1 MRKAVVFGAGN
12 IGRGFIGQLFT
23 KSGFR
28 VVFVDVNTELV
39 EALNR
44 AGEYT
49 VQCVDNDRS
58 TAEIVA
64 NIRAVDGRNSEAVAG
79 EVAEAGILATA
90 VGVNNLSHIAAALAQ
105 GLEKRLDRKGGPVN
119 LLVCEN
125 QLGANRLLGEEVA
138 KHIRPD
144 LREAFDREVGF
155 VEVTVGR
162 MVPAAADTG
171 GDPLTLRVEPYCKLP
186 FDQRC
191 WKGTT
196 VSLHGAVPCEQFDYH
211 IRHKLYIHNL
221 GHAVCAYLGALKGLT
236 YVHESAADQAI
247 RSVARG
253 AMLEAAAALKLGF
266 PLESTAIEE
275 DVEDLLYRFGN
286 TALADPIRRVCGD
299 PLRKL
304 RPEDRLVGALAECRR
319 QKVACPHI
327 LIGIAAA
334 LLYGDES
341 DPAAVLMQRRI
352 RDEGFAS
359 FIRGH
364 CGITDDDGG
373 VYPLLYALHT
383 AMGAIRPQRERGK
396 L

>member
-186 FDQRC
+186 LDR
-191 WKGTT
+191 K
-196 VSLHGAVPCEQFDYH
+196 
-211 IRHKLYIHNL
+211 
-221 GHAVCAYLGALKGLT
+221 
-236 YVHESAADQAI
+236 
-247 RSVARG
+247 SV
-253 AMLEAAAALKLGF
+253 
-266 PLESTAIEE
+266 
-275 DVEDLLYRFGN
+275 V
-286 TALADPIRRVCGD
+286 
-299 PLRKL
+299 
-304 RPEDRLVGALAECRR
+304 
-319 QKVACPHI
+319 
-327 LIGIAAA
+327 
-334 LLYGDES
+334 
-341 DPAAVLMQRRI
+341 
-352 RDEGFAS
+352 
-359 FIRGH
+359 
-364 CGITDDDGG
+364 
-373 VYPLLYALHT
+373 
-383 AMGAIRPQRERGK
+383 
-396 L
+396 